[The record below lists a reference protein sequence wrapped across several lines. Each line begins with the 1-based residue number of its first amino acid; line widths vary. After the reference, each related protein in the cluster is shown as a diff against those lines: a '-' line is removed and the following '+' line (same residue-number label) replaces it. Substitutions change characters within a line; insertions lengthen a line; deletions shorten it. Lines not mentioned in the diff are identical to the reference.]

1 MLDMLLL
8 ELTGIP
14 FTSRNLKM
22 KSTDREEDDYL
33 IWAYEYRVLKREYEE
48 LKERN
53 ELLMLELEQYQNLI
67 TDLKTLLKENM

>member
-1 MLDMLLL
+1 
-8 ELTGIP
+8 
-14 FTSRNLKM
+14 M

-53 ELLMLELEQYQNLI
+53 ELLILELEQYQNLI

>member
-1 MLDMLLL
+1 MDMLLL
-8 ELTGIP
+8 DITG
-14 FTSRNLKM
+14 M

>member
-1 MLDMLLL
+1 
-8 ELTGIP
+8 
-14 FTSRNLKM
+14 M

-53 ELLMLELEQYQNLI
+53 EVLMLELEQYQNLI

>member
-1 MLDMLLL
+1 
-8 ELTGIP
+8 
-14 FTSRNLKM
+14 M

-33 IWAYEYRVLKREYEE
+33 IWAYEYRALKREYEE

>member
-1 MLDMLLL
+1 MIG
-8 ELTGIP
+8 EI
-14 FTSRNLKM
+14 KM
-22 KSTDREEDDYL
+22 KQSDREEDDYL

-53 ELLMLELEQYQNLI
+53 EILMLELEQYQNLI